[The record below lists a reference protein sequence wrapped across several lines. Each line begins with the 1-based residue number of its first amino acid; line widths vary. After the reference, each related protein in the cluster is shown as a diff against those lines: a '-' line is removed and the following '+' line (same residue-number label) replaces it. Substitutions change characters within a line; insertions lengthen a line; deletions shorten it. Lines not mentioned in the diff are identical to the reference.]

1 MARISDLPHS
11 EQVERVEINVTY
23 VIALALSMLINDI
36 EKSLLSRRVRYKQD
50 RKRRFNNIIS
60 SIKEI
65 KRNLDIIDYIDF
77 AEDLEGHYDAYQ
89 YYQED
94 AAELAR
100 LVLLFADRQGHNPDN
115 ANEVFRL
122 LRSQRGEGIIDEETL
137 KRFYLKK

>member
-36 EKSLLSRRVRYKQD
+36 EKSLISRGVRYKQD

-100 LVLLFADRQGHNPDN
+100 LVLLFADRQGHDPDN

-122 LRSQRGEGIIDEETL
+122 LRSQTGEGIIDEETL

>member
-36 EKSLLSRRVRYKQD
+36 EKSLLSRRVMYKQD

-122 LRSQRGEGIIDEETL
+122 LRSQTGEGIIDEETL

>member
-50 RKRRFNNIIS
+50 RKRRFNKIIS

-122 LRSQRGEGIIDEETL
+122 LRSQTGEGIIDEETL

>member
-100 LVLLFADRQGHNPDN
+100 LVLLFADRQGYNPDN

-122 LRSQRGEGIIDEETL
+122 LRSQKGEGIIDEETL

>member
-1 MARISDLPHS
+1 MARISDLPHG

-122 LRSQRGEGIIDEETL
+122 LRSQTGEGIIDEETL

>member
-50 RKRRFNNIIS
+50 RKRRFNNIIF

-122 LRSQRGEGIIDEETL
+122 LRSQKGEGIIDEETL

>member
-36 EKSLLSRRVRYKQD
+36 EKSLLSRKVRYKQD

-122 LRSQRGEGIIDEETL
+122 LRSQTGEGIIDEETL

>member
-122 LRSQRGEGIIDEETL
+122 LRSQTGEGIIDKETL

>member
-36 EKSLLSRRVRYKQD
+36 EKSLISRGVRYKQD

-122 LRSQRGEGIIDEETL
+122 LRSQTGEGIIDEETL

>member
-100 LVLLFADRQGHNPDN
+100 LILLFADRQGHNPDN

-122 LRSQRGEGIIDEETL
+122 LRSQTGEGIIDEETL

>member
-65 KRNLDIIDYIDF
+65 KRNLDITDYIDF

-122 LRSQRGEGIIDEETL
+122 LRSQKGEGIIDEETL
-137 KRFYLKK
+137 TRFYLKK

>member
-11 EQVERVEINVTY
+11 EQVERVEINITY

-122 LRSQRGEGIIDEETL
+122 LRSQKGEGIIDEETL

>member
-65 KRNLDIIDYIDF
+65 KRNLDIIDYID
-77 AEDLEGHYDAYQ
+77 AYQ

-122 LRSQRGEGIIDEETL
+122 LRSQTGEGIIDEETL

>member
-122 LRSQRGEGIIDEETL
+122 RRSQTGEGIIDEETL

>member
-36 EKSLLSRRVRYKQD
+36 EKSLISRRVRYKQD

-100 LVLLFADRQGHNPDN
+100 LVLLFADRQGHDPDN

-122 LRSQRGEGIIDEETL
+122 LRSQKGEGIIDEETL

>member
-11 EQVERVEINVTY
+11 EQVERVEINITY

-36 EKSLLSRRVRYKQD
+36 EKSLISRKVRYKQD

-122 LRSQRGEGIIDEETL
+122 LRSQKGEGIIDEETL

>member
-100 LVLLFADRQGHNPDN
+100 LVLLFVDRQGHNPDN

-122 LRSQRGEGIIDEETL
+122 LRSQTGEGIIDEETL

>member
-100 LVLLFADRQGHNPDN
+100 LVLLFYKLGYTPVAHTYGVYFVEN
-115 ANEVFRL
+115 
-122 LRSQRGEGIIDEETL
+122 I
-137 KRFYLKK
+137 

>member
-60 SIKEI
+60 
-65 KRNLDIIDYIDF
+65 
-77 AEDLEGHYDAYQ
+77 
-89 YYQED
+89 
-94 AAELAR
+94 
-100 LVLLFADRQGHNPDN
+100 
-115 ANEVFRL
+115 
-122 LRSQRGEGIIDEETL
+122 
-137 KRFYLKK
+137 

>member
-36 EKSLLSRRVRYKQD
+36 EKSLISRKVRYKQD

-122 LRSQRGEGIIDEETL
+122 LRSQKGEGIIDEETL

>member
-100 LVLLFADRQGHNPDN
+100 LILLFADRQGHNPDN

-122 LRSQRGEGIIDEETL
+122 LRSQKGEGIIDEETL

>member
-11 EQVERVEINVTY
+11 EQVERVEINITY

-60 SIKEI
+60 SIKDI

-122 LRSQRGEGIIDEETL
+122 LRSQTGEGIIDEETL

>member
-100 LVLLFADRQGHNPDN
+100 LVLLFADRQGHDPDN

-122 LRSQRGEGIIDEETL
+122 LRSQKGEGIIDEETL

>member
-50 RKRRFNNIIS
+50 RKRRVNNIIS

-122 LRSQRGEGIIDEETL
+122 LRSQKGEGIIDEETL

>member
-36 EKSLLSRRVRYKQD
+36 EKSLISRRVRYKQD

-122 LRSQRGEGIIDEETL
+122 LRSQTGEGIIDEETL

>member
-23 VIALALSMLINDI
+23 VIALALSVLINDI

-122 LRSQRGEGIIDEETL
+122 LRSQTGEGIIDEETL

>member
-36 EKSLLSRRVRYKQD
+36 EKSLISRRVRYKQD

-122 LRSQRGEGIIDEETL
+122 LRSQKGEGIIDEETL

>member
-122 LRSQRGEGIIDEETL
+122 LRSQTGEGIINEETL

>member
-122 LRSQRGEGIIDEETL
+122 LRSQTGEGIIDEETL
-137 KRFYLKK
+137 KRFYLNK

>member
-11 EQVERVEINVTY
+11 EQVERVEINVIY

-122 LRSQRGEGIIDEETL
+122 LRSQTGEGIIDEETL

>member
-100 LVLLFADRQGHNPDN
+100 LILLFADRQGYNPDN

-122 LRSQRGEGIIDEETL
+122 LRSQKGEGIIDEETL

>member
-122 LRSQRGEGIIDEETL
+122 LRSQKGEGIIDEETL

>member
-36 EKSLLSRRVRYKQD
+36 KKSLISRKVRYKQD

-122 LRSQRGEGIIDEETL
+122 LRSQKGEGIIDEETL

>member
-36 EKSLLSRRVRYKQD
+36 EKSLLSRRVSYKQD

-100 LVLLFADRQGHNPDN
+100 LVLLFADRQGHDPDN

-122 LRSQRGEGIIDEETL
+122 LRSQKGEGIIDEETL

>member
-100 LVLLFADRQGHNPDN
+100 LVLLFADRQGYNPDN

-122 LRSQRGEGIIDEETL
+122 LRSQTGEGIIDEETL

>member
-11 EQVERVEINVTY
+11 EQVERVEIDVTY

-100 LVLLFADRQGHNPDN
+100 LVLLFADRQGYNPDN

-122 LRSQRGEGIIDEETL
+122 LRSQTGEGIIDEETL

>member
-77 AEDLEGHYDAYQ
+77 AEDL
-89 YYQED
+89 
-94 AAELAR
+94 AR
-100 LVLLFADRQGHNPDN
+100 ANLF
-115 ANEVFRL
+115 V
-122 LRSQRGEGIIDEETL
+122 
-137 KRFYLKK
+137 

>member
-36 EKSLLSRRVRYKQD
+36 EKSLISRKVRYKQD

-122 LRSQRGEGIIDEETL
+122 LRSQTGEGIIDEETL

>member
-100 LVLLFADRQGHNPDN
+100 LVLLFADRQGHDPDN

-122 LRSQRGEGIIDEETL
+122 LRSQTGEGIIDEETL

>member
-36 EKSLLSRRVRYKQD
+36 EKSLISRGVRYKQD

-100 LVLLFADRQGHNPDN
+100 LVLLFADRQGYNPDN

-122 LRSQRGEGIIDEETL
+122 LRSQTGEGIIDEETL